1 MAWFRRR
8 AWRGLAAI
16 GSARRALQLRHLA
29 LERVHARAKGG
40 AERLRGSQR
49 SPADRRPH
57 SVVQR
62 RRFGHLVP
70 QLIARPQG
78 RPKLARGR
86 RGLRGKGKVVSPQG
100 FVRIHLRMQSHLQE
114 LPLLA
119 LDGQKVLGIP
129 FEAAARQFG
138 AAMHRG
144 IGTAVSIHRAA
155 PSLGRQ
161 LHVLQLHAELASR
174 RALLA
179 VRSFPRKPFQSRFL
193 VADNGV
199 L

>member
-1 MAWFRRR
+1 MKGSLATPRR
-8 AWRGLAAI
+8 AASSAATPRTTWPS
-16 GSARRALQLRHLA
+16 SAYM
-29 LERVHARAKGG
+29 RVWWEAHSACAARSG
-40 AERLRGSQR
+40 A
-49 SPADRRPH
+49 PAHRRPH

-62 RRFGHLVP
+62 RRFSHLVP

-144 IGTAVSIHRAA
+144 VGTAVSIHRVA
-155 PSLGRQ
+155 PSLCRQ
-161 LHVLQLHAELASR
+161 LHILQLHAAPRVPRAASR
-174 RALLA
+174 RGAPCWRFRSLPL
-179 VRSFPRKPFQSRFL
+179 RISFPTSYVRE
-193 VADNGV
+193 
-199 L
+199 